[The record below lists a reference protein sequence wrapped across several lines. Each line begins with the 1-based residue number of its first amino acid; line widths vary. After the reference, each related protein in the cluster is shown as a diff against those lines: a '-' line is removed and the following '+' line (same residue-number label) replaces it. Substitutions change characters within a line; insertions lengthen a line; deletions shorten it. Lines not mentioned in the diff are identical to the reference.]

1 MLHYEPNQ
9 RVQSKNNG
17 KPRKC
22 VLKPMRTLN
31 GLEFIK
37 GFLRGP
43 ILLTPSSLPSFLLAL
58 RLEIVQTNR
67 VQNSTRSLVQHS
79 SHFTLSTCSTL
90 RTFRTR
96 FILLTLYCP
105 QSLFLTLYTC
115 NSLYCLTFNAAT
127 INTFH
132 TLYLHHS
139 QITRCT
145 VVINS
150 L

>member
-17 KPRKC
+17 KPGKC

-58 RLEIVQTNR
+58 RLEIFQTNR

-79 SHFTLSTCSTL
+79 SHFTLH
-90 RTFRTR
+90 TFHM
-96 FILLTLYCP
+96 
-105 QSLFLTLYTC
+105 
-115 NSLYCLTFNAAT
+115 FNAPHFPHAFHFSLSVLPT
-127 INTFH
+127 ISISH
-132 TLYLHHS
+132 PLH
-139 QITRCT
+139 
-145 VVINS
+145 